1 MTYKPI
7 QCSHYDY
14 IEIACMHHYLLDIK
28 LVSGE
33 VLPNAC
39 AETTRTV
46 DHAEFLVITLDGNEQ
61 TIRLDKIDTLSV
73 LDKNAEFRTA
83 RITD

>member
-1 MTYKPI
+1 MPYTPI

-14 IEIACMHHYLLDIK
+14 IEIACMHHYPLNIK

-33 VLPNAC
+33 VIPNAR
-39 AETTRTV
+39 AETTRIKN
-46 DHAEFLVITLDGNEQ
+46 HAEFLVVTLDGNEQ
-61 TIRLDKIDTLSV
+61 EIRLDKIDTLSI

-83 RITD
+83 KIAN